1 MQGWVRVW
9 GWGWGWGVR
18 SGGLRWR
25 LRSGWGVC
33 ALHRTLHRQLQ
44 QPRDAAAERVQR
56 AAPANEHALAQ
67 VVPLPRRVL
76 AASRAALVVAVAVAA
91 AARRQEAEHRV
102 QAVRQPR
109 ARASDAADHATWLG
123 LGLG

>member
-1 MQGWVRVW
+1 M
-9 GWGWGWGVR
+9 R
-18 SGGLRWR
+18 SGLGFGARHR
-25 LRSGWGVC
+25 
-33 ALHRTLHRQLQ
+33 ALHRPLE
-44 QPRDAAAERVQR
+44 QPSDAAAERVQR

-91 AARRQEAEHRV
+91 AAARRQEAEHRV

-109 ARASDAADHATWLG
+109 ARAGDAADHATWLG
-123 LGLG
+123 